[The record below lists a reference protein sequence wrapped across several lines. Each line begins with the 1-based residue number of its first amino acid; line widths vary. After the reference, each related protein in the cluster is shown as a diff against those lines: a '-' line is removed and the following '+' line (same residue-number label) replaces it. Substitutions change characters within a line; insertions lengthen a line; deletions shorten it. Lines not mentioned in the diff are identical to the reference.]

1 MFERTIKGAREAADA
16 GQIDEWVHAFLSTG
30 LGANPPMAVGLRKQQ
45 RWWIGPVAV
54 PIASV
59 TRICGPEAGMEYRT
73 TREAWEARVAAI
85 MAVEPE
91 QLPPVILEY
100 RGPALLGLCDGSHR
114 HEAIRRRGRE
124 NIWALVWCNTESD
137 FVSAQR
143 IYGRTLD
150 GLAVRWELWRQD
162 DNGNRVLVRA
172 FADRNEAKVELE
184 RFESL
189 QHKQIYWLVRFRIR
203 GSDPT
208 TG

>member
-1 MFERTIKGAREAADA
+1 MFERTINGAREAADA
-16 GQIDEWVHAFLSTG
+16 GQIDEWVHAFLSAG

-54 PIASV
+54 PVASL
-59 TRICGPEAGMEYRT
+59 TRICGPEAEMEYRT
-73 TREAWEARVAAI
+73 SRDAWEARVAAI

-114 HEAIRRRGRE
+114 HEASRRRGRE

-189 QHKQIYWLVRFRIR
+189 QHKQIYWLV
-203 GSDPT
+203 SVPDP
-208 TG
+208 GV

>member
-1 MFERTIKGAREAADA
+1 MFERTINGAREAADA
-16 GQIDEWVHAFLSTG
+16 GQIDEWVHAFLSAG

-54 PIASV
+54 PIASL

-85 MAVEPE
+85 MAVELE

-189 QHKQIYWLVRFRIR
+189 QHKQTYWLV
-203 GSDPT
+203 SVPDP
-208 TG
+208 GV